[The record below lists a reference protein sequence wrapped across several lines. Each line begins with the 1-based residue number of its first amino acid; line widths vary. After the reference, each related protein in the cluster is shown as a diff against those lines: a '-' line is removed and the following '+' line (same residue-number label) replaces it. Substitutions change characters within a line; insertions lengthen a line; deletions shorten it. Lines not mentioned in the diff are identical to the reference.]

1 MNAELI
7 GKQNFST
14 ARNNFKT
21 VFDTVAI
28 QQRPLIVHRHRDEVF
43 LISRRLQKELLAGIG
58 LSAEVLPEENGS
70 VTIAVDALEIAVN
83 GGNRE
88 EAIQELLAELKRYA
102 ADYMERIQLFVNAPN
117 RRAHLPFVLRIILAD
132 NDDEILQMVNW
143 IDAAAV

>member
-1 MNAELI
+1 M
-7 GKQNFST
+7 
-14 ARNNFKT
+14 
-21 VFDTVAI
+21 
-28 QQRPLIVHRHRDEVF
+28 
-43 LISRRLQKELLAGIG
+43 RRLTSSPKPAVRVASIISPAVAGIG

-83 GGNRE
+83 GDTRE
-88 EAIQELLAELKRYA
+88 EAVQELLAELKRYA

-143 IDAAAV
+143 TDAAAV